1 MKQFADF
8 HLKSTTQRLLELEGF
23 SEPTAIQEAVIPAA
37 MKGKDI
43 IGISET
49 GTGKTHAFL
58 IPLME
63 KIKPE
68 SSQVQAVVTAPT
80 RELAAQ
86 IYQRARRMSEADP
99 RIRVRLIT
107 GGMDRDKMADSFRL
121 QPHLVIGTPGRIRDC
136 FLQQEVLRVD
146 TASVLVVDEADMTLE
161 FGFLEDV
168 DAIASRMGSR
178 LQMMAFS
185 ATIPQGLRPFLKK
198 YMQAPQT
205 IKVEQETKMN
215 PRIEHVLV
223 PCRHRSYAEMLLQIL
238 PGFMPY
244 VCLIFANTRT
254 EASAAAAEL
263 RQAGVRVIEL
273 HGGLEPRQRRQAMK
287 QLDNAEHTYIVAT
300 DIAARGIDIDG
311 ITHVVSLGLPSE
323 LDFYIHRAGR
333 TGRAGREGTC
343 FLLVREEDLRAVQ
356 QLKERGVHFESRTF
370 KNGQW
375 QTLKTS
381 QRPHRSQ
388 SDQQQRGIAAMLKGR
403 KERVKPGYKKKRAAL
418 VKEIHRKQRRA
429 MIQQQIQ
436 AQRKERY
443 KAQQRLK
450 RQEQSHG

>member
-68 SSQVQAVVTAPT
+68 SSQVQAVITAPT

-168 DAIASRMGSR
+168 DKIASRMGSD
-178 LQMMAFS
+178 LQMMSFS
-185 ATIPQGLRPFLKK
+185 ATIPVGLKPFLRK
-198 YMQAPQT
+198 YMHEPKT
-205 IKVEQETKMN
+205 IQIERSEQFH
-215 PRIEHVLV
+215 PDIRHVLV
-223 PCRHRSYAEMLLQIL
+223 PCKHMEYTEKLMEIL
-238 PGFMPY
+238 PGINPY
-244 VCLIFANTRT
+244 VCLIFANTRVV
-254 EASAAAAEL
+254 AAQAAE
-263 RQAGVRVIEL
+263 RMRAAGYGVVEL
-273 HGGLEPRQRRQAMK
+273 HGNLNARERMK
-287 QLDNAEHTYIVAT
+287 ALRELQSQKKSYVVAT
-300 DIAARGIDIDG
+300 DIAARGIDIEG
-311 ITHVVSLGLPSE
+311 ITHVISLGFPKD
-323 LDFYIHRAGR
+323 LDFYIHRSGR
-333 TGRAGREGTC
+333 TGRAGRDGVC
-343 FLLVREEDLRAVQ
+343 YALYRGEDDTMIRVL
-356 QLKERGVHFESRTF
+356 E
-370 KNGQW
+370 
-375 QTLKTS
+375 
-381 QRPHRSQ
+381 
-388 SDQQQRGIAAMLKGR
+388 QRGIRFEHANFRGGNWVQLKPLHEQR
-403 KERVKPGYKKKRAAL
+403 VKKQDPLENEIRKIVRKKKTKVKPNYRKKQKQEVERLRRKARRTMIQEDIRRQQKERAKAKMRAKREA
-418 VKEIHRKQRRA
+418 EG
-429 MIQQQIQ
+429 
-436 AQRKERY
+436 
-443 KAQQRLK
+443 
-450 RQEQSHG
+450 S

>member
-136 FLQQEVLRVD
+136 FC
-146 TASVLVVDEADMTLE
+146 
-161 FGFLEDV
+161 
-168 DAIASRMGSR
+168 SRKYCGW
-178 LQMMAFS
+178 
-185 ATIPQGLRPFLKK
+185 IPLPFWLSMK
-198 YMQAPQT
+198 
-205 IKVEQETKMN
+205 
-215 PRIEHVLV
+215 
-223 PCRHRSYAEMLLQIL
+223 
-238 PGFMPY
+238 
-244 VCLIFANTRT
+244 RT
-254 EASAAAAEL
+254 
-263 RQAGVRVIEL
+263 
-273 HGGLEPRQRRQAMK
+273 
-287 QLDNAEHTYIVAT
+287 
-300 DIAARGIDIDG
+300 
-311 ITHVVSLGLPSE
+311 
-323 LDFYIHRAGR
+323 
-333 TGRAGREGTC
+333 
-343 FLLVREEDLRAVQ
+343 
-356 QLKERGVHFESRTF
+356 
-370 KNGQW
+370 
-375 QTLKTS
+375 
-381 QRPHRSQ
+381 
-388 SDQQQRGIAAMLKGR
+388 
-403 KERVKPGYKKKRAAL
+403 
-418 VKEIHRKQRRA
+418 
-429 MIQQQIQ
+429 
-436 AQRKERY
+436 
-443 KAQQRLK
+443 
-450 RQEQSHG
+450 